1 MADGR
6 LVYSTDGGDQRGRG
20 ESEPVGPP
28 VGDGIV
34 RVSRE
39 KTGRRG
45 KTVTSVR
52 GLPAAAVAAVAADL
66 KKQCG
71 AGGAVKDG
79 VVEIQGDHR
88 DKVAARLQARG
99 HVVKISGG

>member
-1 MADGR
+1 MSDSR
-6 LVYSTDGGDQRGRG
+6 LVYSTDGGDQRQRREQGRAAA
-20 ESEPVGPP
+20 PD
-28 VGDGIV
+28 GDGIV

-52 GLPAAAVAAVAADL
+52 GLPPADVAAVAADL

-99 HVVKISGG
+99 HVVKIAGG